1 MTCLTS
7 LRTMLA
13 EEQISDPVVTVSM
26 NDLMGATLVVQKSCN
41 GMINLTDTMKQELI
55 EGIKTLKSAVANAAF
70 HFYETHE
77 FEPRPEV
84 IPLMRDVVET
94 YVEDGGQI

>member
-13 EEQISDPVVTVSM
+13 EEQISDPMVTVSM
-26 NDLMGATLVVQKSCN
+26 NDLMGATLVVQKNCG
-41 GMINLTDTMKQELI
+41 GMVNLTDTMKQELI
-55 EGIKTLKSAVANAAF
+55 EGIKSVKSAVASVAY
-70 HFYETHE
+70 HFYEKHE
-77 FEPRPEV
+77 FEPSPEV

-94 YVEDGGQI
+94 YVEAGGQI

>member
-1 MTCLTS
+1 
-7 LRTMLA
+7 MLA
-13 EEQISDPVVTVSM
+13 EEQISDPMVTVSM
-26 NDLMGATLVVQKSCN
+26 NDLMGATLVVQKSCS

-70 HFYETHE
+70 HFYEIHE